1 VNVALSSALSGIR
14 ANLTRMNESAAR
26 VAGQKADP
34 VDGAVEQL
42 RIKASFEANVFA
54 LKTAHD
60 MERSTFRLWA

>member
-1 VNVALSSALSGIR
+1 
-14 ANLTRMNESAAR
+14 MNESAAR

-42 RIKASFEANVFA
+42 QIKASFEANVFA